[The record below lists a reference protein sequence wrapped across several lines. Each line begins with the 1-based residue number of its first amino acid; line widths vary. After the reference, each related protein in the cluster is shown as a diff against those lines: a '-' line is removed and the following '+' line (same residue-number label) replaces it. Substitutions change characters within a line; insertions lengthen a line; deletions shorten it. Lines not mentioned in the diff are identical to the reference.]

1 MTTHILY
8 FIYVKL
14 FKLIDSEM
22 KVYYVTKVLKQ
33 GFNIKTMYPH
43 YILEL
48 RNMKSHLLQV
58 YLSTRAQIE
67 IDIENMP
74 VKLLVTVIIVFK
86 CYPSTYCLMQGS
98 YFICSDF

>member
-1 MTTHILY
+1 MC
-8 FIYVKL
+8 VKL

-22 KVYYVTKVLKQ
+22 KVFYVTKVLKQ
-33 GFNIKTMYPH
+33 GINIKTMYPH

-58 YLSTRAQIE
+58 YLSARAQIE

-86 CYPSTYCLMQGS
+86 CYSSTYCLMQGS